1 MGRGEAVVVE
11 NIMYFVLGL
20 LLAGLLALMILPA
33 VWRRA
38 VRLTKKRIE
47 AATPM
52 TMAEFRADKDQ
63 LRAEF
68 ALATRRL
75 EMNVEALR
83 RRLSD
88 QVRDINR
95 KKSELGGIKG
105 ERDSHLAIVRDLEER
120 EGELR
125 RRVLELEKESADLS
139 QKLRMRDREYTDKVN
154 QLEAA
159 REALRVKAPRQIEVD
174 GKPLTGDYNKDMEG
188 LLHKLDVERK
198 RADFLEMQNR
208 SLLGQLE
215 SHGERTASASAA
227 AAQLRTAL
235 VQHQDEE
242 DRAKAELL
250 EAEARI
256 ADAEN
261 RVSQLLQ
268 ETSRVVETG
277 EEQRDQLLA
286 EKLRLEAEMDGLRAK
301 VEDVEGTIM
310 ADWDSDRIEQSHLRE
325 KLNDIAADVSRLVYA
340 VEGNG
345 PVDTE
350 ESLFDRVQRFADDGL
365 GVDERPVTVRRQP
378 DRPTPAG
385 DGPVSD
391 RMAALR
397 EIQGRS

>member
-1 MGRGEAVVVE
+1 MVVE

-20 LLAGLLALMILPA
+20 LLAGLVALMILPA

-95 KKSELGGIKG
+95 KRGELGGIKT
-105 ERDSHLAIVRDLEER
+105 ERDTHLTIVRELEER

-125 RRVLELEKESADLS
+125 RRILELEKEGADLS
-139 QKLRMRDREYTDKVN
+139 QKLRMRDREYADKVN

-159 REALRVKAPRQIEVD
+159 REALRVKAPRLVEVD
-174 GKPLTGDYNKDMEG
+174 GKPLTGDYNKDMDA
-188 LLHKLDVERK
+188 LLGKLDAERK
-198 RADFLEMQNR
+198 RADFLEQQNR
-208 SLLGQLE
+208 GLITQLD
-215 SHGERTASASAA
+215 SSTTRTASASAA
-227 AAQLRTAL
+227 AAELRTAL
-235 VQHQDEE
+235 ARREDER
-242 DRAKAELL
+242 DQSSAELL

-261 RVSQLLQ
+261 RVSQLLE

-277 EEQRDQLLA
+277 SSEREQLLA
-286 EKLRLEAEMDGLRAK
+286 EKLRLEEEMEGLRTK
-301 VEDVEGTIM
+301 VLTVEATIM
-310 ADWDSDRIEQSHLRE
+310 ADWDSERVEEAHLRE
-325 KLNDIAADVSRLVYA
+325 KLNDIASDVSRLVYA
-340 VEGNG
+340 IEGSE
-345 PVDTE
+345 PLDSE
-350 ESLFDRVQRFADDGL
+350 ESLYDRVQRFAEDGR
-365 GVDERPVTVRRQP
+365 GMEERQVSVRPRP
-378 DRPTPAG
+378 DTHLPAG
-385 DGPVSD
+385 QGGVSD

-397 EIQGRS
+397 EIQERT